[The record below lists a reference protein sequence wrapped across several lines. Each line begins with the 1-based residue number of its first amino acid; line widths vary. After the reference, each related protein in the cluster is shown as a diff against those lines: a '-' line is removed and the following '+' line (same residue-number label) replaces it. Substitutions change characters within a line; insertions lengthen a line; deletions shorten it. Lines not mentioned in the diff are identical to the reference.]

1 MKKRKQ
7 ADISRILDLLGV
19 DPDEIVPNNFK
30 DAKLLYVEENEKLPT
45 NKEKRKCH
53 ETGKMM
59 YLSENMAK
67 QAARSRLNRGS
78 NVSKIRCYLCEH
90 CHHWHMSSSFH

>member
-1 MKKRKQ
+1 MKKKKQ
-7 ADISRILDLLGV
+7 ADINRILGLLGA
-19 DPDEIVPNNFK
+19 DPDEIIPNNFK
-30 DAKLLYVEENEKLPT
+30 DAKLLHVSEYDNLPAKT
-45 NKEKRKCH
+45 EKRKCP

-59 YLSENMAK
+59 YLSETMAK